1 MDRRQS
7 KRMSQT
13 APSPEFPPVEFL
25 PPVPERELFNQTAQA
40 KRVHT
45 TKCNQVTDIISA
57 PETTSADLTELCE
70 EIKRLCKKAV
80 TPHEKLNNAPDHLKR
95 DDDWI
100 KGVKAGQD

>member
-70 EIKRLCKKAV
+70 EIKRRCKKVV
-80 TPHEKLNNAPDHLKR
+80 TAHEKLINAPDHFMPER
-95 DDDWI
+95 
-100 KGVKAGQD
+100 